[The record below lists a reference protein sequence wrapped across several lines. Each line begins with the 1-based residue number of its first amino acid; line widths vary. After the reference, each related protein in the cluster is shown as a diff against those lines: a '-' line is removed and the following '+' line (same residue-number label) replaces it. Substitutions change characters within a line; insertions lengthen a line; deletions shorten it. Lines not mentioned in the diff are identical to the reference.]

1 VKLEPHYI
9 LRKPLLTEKSTA
21 SMEDL
26 NVYAFEVDRRASKDD
41 IKEAVES
48 AFGVKVLKVTT
59 QVRKGG
65 SRRFKYGKVADNSW
79 KRAVVRVAEG
89 DTIEL
94 F

>member
-9 LRKPLLTEKSTA
+9 LRKPLLTEKSTGQ
-21 SMEDL
+21 MEND
-26 NVYAFEVDRRASKDD
+26 NVYTFEVDRRASKDD
-41 IKEAVES
+41 VKAAIEKAY
-48 AFGVKVLKVTT
+48 GVKVVKVTT

-79 KRAVVRVAEG
+79 KRAAVKVAQG
-89 DTIEL
+89 QSIEL

>member
-21 SMEDL
+21 QMESD
-26 NVYAFEVDRRASKDD
+26 NVYTFEVDRRASKDD
-41 IKEAVES
+41 VKAAVER
-48 AFGVKVLKVTT
+48 AYGVRVVKVTT

-65 SRRFKYGKVADNSW
+65 SRRFKYGMVAESSW
-79 KRAVVRVAEG
+79 KRAAVKVAEG
-89 DTIEL
+89 QSIEL

>member
-1 VKLEPHYI
+1 MLEAHYI

-21 SMEDL
+21 LMEDQ

-41 IKEAVES
+41 IKAAVEN

-65 SRRFKYGKVADNSW
+65 SRRFRYGKVAENSW
-79 KRAVVRVAEG
+79 KRAMVRVAEG